1 MCEKSSSSRFVT
13 LFAAEFSPGAGG
25 RFISAGHTTGYLFRA
40 STGAVEEL
48 PSNCMVV
55 GAFSF
60 AAFECNPIELGPG
73 DLIISYSDGLTEA
86 ENPAGEM
93 FEEARVLE
101 IIRESGPR
109 GAQAVI
115 DRLTGELERYTK
127 GHPQTD
133 DITILAMGRT

>member
-1 MCEKSSSSRFVT
+1 
-13 LFAAEFSPGAGG
+13 
-25 RFISAGHTTGYLFRA
+25 
-40 STGAVEEL
+40 
-48 PSNCMVV
+48 
-55 GAFSF
+55 
-60 AAFECNPIELGPG
+60 
-73 DLIISYSDGLTEA
+73 
-86 ENPAGEM
+86 M